1 MALSPTPEIVL
12 VLDPANSTGY
22 CLVSIG
28 LNPEGKAE
36 TGVIYSYGFLDVDT
50 SSDFSGDWCLDLQSQ
65 LREIC
70 KRHSAQHIAM
80 EDFFFS
86 KRFANGSKV
95 NVELRTAIAML
106 ARELGLNYTIL
117 GISEWKKFISGR
129 STPTKEQKK
138 KWGPA
143 RAKKL
148 AIQEALWTRYQ
159 IRFPNHSRSK
169 KTNKPIAF
177 RLDIVDV
184 VAQTI
189 YFCKIYLDVK
199 FIETIV
205 KIPKDVSIKGK
216 EGFIYPS

>member
-1 MALSPTPEIVL
+1 MSLPLSSATPDIVL

-22 CLVSIG
+22 CLVSIST
-28 LNPEGKAE
+28 PAE
-36 TGVIYSYGFLDVDT
+36 VAIIYEYGFLDVDT
-50 SSDFSGDWCLDLQSQ
+50 TSDYSGDWCLNLQAQ
-65 LREIC
+65 LRAIIN
-70 KRHSAQHIAM
+70 RHSVQHIAM

-106 ARELGLNYTIL
+106 AREMGLLYTIL

-138 KWGPA
+138 KWGHA

-148 AIQEALWTRYQ
+148 AIQEALWLRYN

-184 VAQTI
+184 VAQAI
-189 YFCKIYLDVK
+189 YFCKIYLGVTVIKTVVK
-199 FIETIV
+199 V
-205 KIPKDVSIKGK
+205 PKDVSVKGK
-216 EGFIYPS
+216 EGFIYPN

>member
-1 MALSPTPEIVL
+1 MATLSPPPEIIL

-22 CLVSIG
+22 CLVSVSDP
-28 LNPEGKAE
+28 PERAI
-36 TGVIYSYGFLDVDT
+36 IYEYGFLDVDT
-50 SSDFSGDWCLDLQSQ
+50 TSDYSGDWCLNLQAQ
-65 LREIC
+65 LRVIC
-70 KRHSAQHIAM
+70 EKHSVQHIAM

-106 ARELGLNYTIL
+106 AREMGMQYTVL

-148 AIQEALWTRYQ
+148 AIQEALWLRYH

-184 VAQTI
+184 VAQAI
-189 YFCKIYLDVK
+189 YFCKIYLDVRI
-199 FIETIV
+199 IETAV
-205 KIPKDVSIKGK
+205 KVPKDVSVKGK
-216 EGFIYPS
+216 EGYIYPN